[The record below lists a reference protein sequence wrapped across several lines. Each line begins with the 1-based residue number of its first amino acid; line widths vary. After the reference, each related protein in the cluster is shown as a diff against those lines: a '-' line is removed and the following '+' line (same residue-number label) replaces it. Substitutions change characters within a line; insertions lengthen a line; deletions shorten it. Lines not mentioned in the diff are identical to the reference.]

1 LVLLRYPKFDELTLS
16 YATKY
21 HWNRT
26 EIIAR
31 SVAPPGN
38 SAVDSWFFVEDVGV
52 NAVYIRGWEVLGTLA
67 ATLGD
72 VELEQECAAAAANL
86 TAVLVRGAALVC
98 RLCAC
103 ALFWS
108 GYSVGGS
115 DLLQYN
121 ESDEP

>member
-38 SAVDSWFFVEDVGV
+38 SAVDSWFFV
-52 NAVYIRGWEVLGTLA
+52 VYIRGWEVLGTLA

-103 ALFWS
+103 ALFGS
-108 GYSVGGS
+108 GCSVGGS
-115 DLLQYN
+115 DLVLQNN